1 MQDTD
6 HNFMQMA
13 LDLAARG
20 QGYTSPNP
28 MVGAVIVKDDWVVGQ
43 GWHEAAGGPH
53 AEINAIVDAGENARG
68 ATLYVTLEPCNH
80 EGKTPPCTQAIASAG
95 IARVVVAMADPNP
108 HVTGG
113 GIAYLRE
120 AGIEVTTGIYEAEAW
135 RLNAFFIKH
144 VQTGRPYVILKC
156 AATLDGQIATKTGD
170 SKWVTGQAARTR
182 VHQTRH
188 AVDGIMVGVDTVKS
202 DDPSLTT
209 RLEDKKGIDPVRIV
223 LDTRLTIFEDAKVLG
238 PGSESDTIVITG
250 NPVDPDKRQR
260 LLENGVRVMEA
271 PVQNDRIDLTALME
285 QIGRMEICSLLVEG
299 GSQVAAAMLTAGL
312 VDRVNFFYA
321 PKILAGNGIAMCSG
335 PAPEKMASAIGVTNM
350 EVRYFGDDLLVEG
363 DIASESES

>member
-20 QGYTSPNP
+20 RGYTSPNP
-28 MVGAVIVKDDWVVGQ
+28 MVGAVIVKDNWVVGQ

-53 AEINAIVDAGENARG
+53 AEINAIDDAGQNARG

-80 EGKTPPCTQAIASAG
+80 EGKTPPCTRAIVSAG

-113 GIAYLRE
+113 GIAYLRD

-144 VQTGRPYVILKC
+144 TQTGRPYVILKC

-170 SKWVTGQAARTR
+170 SKWVTGPAARTR
-182 VHQTRH
+182 VHELRH

-202 DDPSLTT
+202 DNPSLTT
-209 RLEDKKGIDPVRIV
+209 RLEDKKGVDPVRIV
-223 LDTRLTIFEDAKVLG
+223 LDTRLTIFEDAKVLA

-260 LLENGVRVMEA
+260 LLAKGVRVMEA
-271 PVQNDRIDLTALME
+271 PVKNDRIDLAGLMD
-285 QIGRMEICSLLVEG
+285 QLGQMEICSLLVEG
-299 GSQVAAAMLTAGL
+299 GSRVTAAMLTAGL
-312 VDRVNFFYA
+312 VDRINFFYA
-321 PKILAGNGIAMCSG
+321 PKILGGSGIAMCSG
-335 PAPEKMASAIGVTNM
+335 PGPEKMAAAIGVTNM

-363 DIASESES
+363 DIVSESES